1 MPYRC
6 TPEGFLQNLLPAL
19 VICKKALDGLDFVQL
34 KGLHMSVPAK
44 QIIYCV
50 LCLCALLGGGASW
63 AQVTVAQQAQHAA
76 QIQRQTVPH
85 QPAAPVAATMPPR
98 EAQAREAIAGQD
110 LLMTLSSRVNE
121 ANRRLQVAEERLS
134 AQMGKTTWLLL
145 AGLSIM
151 IVFSVMASFAGFQ
164 YARHLAERKE
174 RQLIE
179 EGKEPMSVLIHATR
193 DHVTRLGQRLRMAGA
208 TDTRLYDGLMA
219 ALPPLQVEA
228 GKATINLPKQIPRS
242 EHAHL
247 EGPVVPLDKL
257 ARPERVAPMA
267 VQGSS
272 RSALSAADVGV
283 ASIGKN
289 RAVG

>member
-1 MPYRC
+1 
-6 TPEGFLQNLLPAL
+6 
-19 VICKKALDGLDFVQL
+19 
-34 KGLHMSVPAK
+34 MSVPAK
-44 QIIYCV
+44 QIAIG
-50 LCLCALLGGGASW
+50 LLGLCALFLGGVTS
-63 AQVTVAQQAQHAA
+63 AQGTAAPQSQHAA
-76 QIQRQTVPH
+76 QVQRQMVPQQTVP
-85 QPAAPVAATMPPR
+85 VTATMSPR
-98 EAQAREAIAGQD
+98 ETQAREVLAGQD

-151 IVFSVMASFAGFQ
+151 VVFSVMASFAGFQ
-164 YARHLAERKE
+164 YARYLTERKE
-174 RQLIE
+174 QQLIE
-179 EGKEPMSVLIHATR
+179 AGKEPMSVLIHATR

-228 GKATINLPKQIPRS
+228 GKATINLPKQIPRA
-242 EHAHL
+242 EQPHL
-247 EGPVVPLDKL
+247 EGPVAPLDKL
-257 ARPERVAPMA
+257 ARPERVAPRV
-267 VQGSS
+267 VQGSG